1 MPDWED
7 LKHFAALARHG
18 TLSAAARELN
28 VEHATVA
35 RRIAALETELRSR
48 LVDRRGRR
56 LVLTSAGK
64 RVADVVAQMDA
75 QAVAVARMAGS
86 QQTELAGQITI
97 AATPGL
103 AAAMLAE
110 PVVELR
116 RLYPKL
122 CIRLLAE
129 TRHASLD
136 RREADVAVR
145 LGRPAKGDFIAMRVG
160 ALAFHLY
167 GSRDY
172 LKHAAPSDWSF
183 IGYDEAL
190 DETPQQAALRRL
202 AGKNGIELRA
212 STIEMQ
218 LALVRS
224 GGGVAVLPDFI
235 VTEASNLVRA
245 RADEMARREVWLIYH
260 SDLKTS
266 LPVRTVVT
274 GIRDFLKGRLA

>member
-35 RRIAALETELRSR
+35 RRIAALENELHSR

-64 RVADVVAQMDA
+64 RIADLVAQMDA
-75 QAVAVARMAGS
+75 QAVAVARTAGS
-86 QQTELAGQITI
+86 QQTELTGQVTI

-116 RLYPKL
+116 KLYPKL
-122 CIRLLAE
+122 AIRLLAE

-145 LGRPAKGDFIAMRVG
+145 LGRPAKGDFIATKVG
-160 ALAFHLY
+160 ALPFHLY
-167 GSRDY
+167 GSRAY
-172 LKHAAPSDWSF
+172 LKETAPSGWCF

-202 AGKNGIELRA
+202 AGKKGIELRA

-218 LALVRS
+218 LALVRG
-224 GGGVAVLPDFI
+224 GGGVAILPDFI
-235 VTEASNLVRA
+235 VTDASNLTRA
-245 RADEMARREVWLIYH
+245 RADEMVRREVWLVYH

-274 GIRDFLKGRLA
+274 GIRDFLKSRLA